1 MAVPIQSPPPPS
13 YEEQHLR
20 RLEAERKLL
29 ADEKFT
35 GWAVVWTLFAFK
47 MATVAVIVYIARDSR
62 QAGSSEQMAFIAA
75 TTWYWFFIPLV
86 AMSGYVAWQLR
97 LRKARKQA
105 EHYKQSE
112 FSIQVDTGLLTED
125 EKERLRRLPH
135 IAETDR

>member
-75 TTWYWFFIPLV
+75 TTWYWFVIPLV

-112 FSIQVDTGLLTED
+112 FSIPVDTGLLTED